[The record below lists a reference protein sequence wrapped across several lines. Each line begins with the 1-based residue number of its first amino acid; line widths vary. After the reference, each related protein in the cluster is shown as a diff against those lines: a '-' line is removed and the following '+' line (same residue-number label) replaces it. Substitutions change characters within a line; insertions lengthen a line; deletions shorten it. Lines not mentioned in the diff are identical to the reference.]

1 MSRYIDAD
9 IAIQALWN
17 ALLAYEDKT
26 EKQFLES
33 DELDVWDWI
42 QHRIYVQEMSD
53 LDRQTIL
60 DMQTANVRE
69 NVPGVWAW
77 HEDEDICNCSR
88 CDFEIDAE
96 GCIDPQGYVATYK
109 FCPNCGAKMEVK
121 Q

>member
-26 EKQFLES
+26 KKQFLES

-53 LDRQTIL
+53 IDRKTIL
-60 DMQTANVRE
+60 DMPTADVVAVVRCKDCKYFSRGDSVYTGWTDSVCTGWTE
-69 NVPGVWAW
+69 MISVKT
-77 HEDEDICNCSR
+77 DDFCSY
-88 CDFEIDAE
+88 
-96 GCIDPQGYVATYK
+96 G
-109 FCPNCGAKMEVK
+109 EVK
-121 Q
+121 E